1 MWPALAA
8 AQIPV
13 LSVSPAILAFAA
25 SRAEAPPSQQVRIRN
40 TGSGALQ
47 WTATAAD
54 PWVSVLPGRGTGP
67 ALLTITIDAARLG
80 VGRHDS
86 RLTIDAGDADD
97 SPVSVPI
104 SVEVT
109 PAVLPEAPPRPGA
122 PSGGPPA
129 ASAPPLP
136 AEPAPGRI
144 ADGDLVP
151 TRPPARRDL
160 QLVRASLPVATRNLP
175 YAQAIPIAGGT
186 PPYNV
191 RLLRGRLPAG
201 LALMNGALV
210 GTPRIPGFYSLTL
223 AIADSARPP
232 ATLAGTLALRVIVLL
247 ADTALAVTPPTL
259 ALVLP
264 RGARQG
270 RARMSISSGRQ
281 PLEWTASADVPWLA
295 VAPASGVS
303 PTLIEIGVAAGSL
316 PPGAYAGTLTV
327 TMEGAP
333 NSPARVPVTVTIP
346 R

>member
-13 LSVSPAILAFAA
+13 LSVSPASLLFVA

-40 TGSGALQ
+40 TGSGPLQ
-47 WTATAAD
+47 WTVTPAD
-54 PWVSVLPGRGTGP
+54 PWARVSPSRGTGP
-67 ALLTITIDAARLG
+67 EVLTITIDAARLG

-97 SPVSVPI
+97 SPVSIPVTVEITAPVLREVP
-104 SVEVT
+104 
-109 PAVLPEAPPRPGA
+109 PAPGA
-122 PSGGPPA
+122 PSDAPPA
-129 ASAPPLP
+129 ASAPSPP
-136 AEPAPGRI
+136 AEPAPGRP
-144 ADGDLVP
+144 ASGDLVP
-151 TRPPARRDL
+151 PRPPTRHEL
-160 QLVRASLPVATRNLP
+160 QLVRAMLPVATRNLP

-186 PPYNV
+186 PPYST
-191 RLLRGRLPAG
+191 RLVRGRLPAG
-201 LALMNGALV
+201 LTMANGAVV
-210 GTPRIPGFYSLTL
+210 GTPRIPGFYPLTL

-232 ATLAGTLALRVIVLL
+232 ETLAGTLVLRVIVLL
-247 ADTALAVTPPTL
+247 ADTALAVNPPTF

-270 RARMSISSGRQ
+270 RARMSITSGRQ
-281 PLEWTASADVPWLA
+281 PLDWTASADVPWLA
-295 VAPASGVS
+295 VTPPGGISPALV
-303 PTLIEIGVAAGSL
+303 EIGIVAGSL
-316 PPGAYAGTLTV
+316 PPGAYAGTVTV